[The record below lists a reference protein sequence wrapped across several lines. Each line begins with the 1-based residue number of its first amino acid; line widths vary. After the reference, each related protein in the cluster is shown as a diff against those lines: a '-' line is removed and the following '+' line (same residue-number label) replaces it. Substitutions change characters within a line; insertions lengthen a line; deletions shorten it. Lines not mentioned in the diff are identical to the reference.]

1 MPNLTMTIDMRILK
15 KARKVAVEQ
24 DTTVTALVRAYLE
37 RLAAKEDQTTERI
50 IEELKLSFEKTNLE
64 IGKRTWTREQLHE
77 R

>member
-1 MPNLTMTIDMRILK
+1 MPNLTMTIDLRILK

-37 RLAAKEDQTTERI
+37 RLAAKEDQTTEGI
-50 IEELKLSFEKTNLE
+50 IEELKLAFEKTNLE
-64 IGKRTWTREQLHE
+64 IGKRTWIREHLHE

>member
-1 MPNLTMTIDMRILK
+1 MPNLTMTIDIRTLK

-24 DTTVTALVRAYLE
+24 DTNVTALVRAYLE
-37 RLAAKEDQTTERI
+37 RLAAKEDQTTEGI

-64 IGKRTWTREQLHE
+64 IGKRTWNREQLHE

>member
-1 MPNLTMTIDMRILK
+1 MPNLTMTIDAKTLK

-24 DTTVTALVRAYLE
+24 DTTVTALVRQYLE
-37 RLAAKEDQTTERI
+37 RLAAKEDMTTEGVA
-50 IEELKLSFEKTNLE
+50 EELKRCFDTSSFE

>member
-1 MPNLTMTIDMRILK
+1 MPNLTMTIDIGTLK

-37 RLAAKEDQTTERI
+37 RLAAKEDQTTEGI

>member
-1 MPNLTMTIDMRILK
+1 MTIDMRILK

-37 RLAAKEDQTTERI
+37 RLAAKEDQTTEGI
-50 IEELKLSFEKTNLE
+50 IEELKRSFGKTNLE

>member
-1 MPNLTMTIDMRILK
+1 MPNLTMTIDIRTLK

-50 IEELKLSFEKTNLE
+50 IEELKLSFETTNLE

>member
-1 MPNLTMTIDMRILK
+1 MPNLTMTIDIGTLK

-37 RLAAKEDQTTERI
+37 RLAAKEDQTIEGI

>member
-1 MPNLTMTIDMRILK
+1 MTINARILK
-15 KARKVAVEQ
+15 KARKVAVER

-37 RLAAKEDQTTERI
+37 QLAAKEDVTTEGVV
-50 IEELKLSFEKTNLE
+50 EELRQSFNRTNFE